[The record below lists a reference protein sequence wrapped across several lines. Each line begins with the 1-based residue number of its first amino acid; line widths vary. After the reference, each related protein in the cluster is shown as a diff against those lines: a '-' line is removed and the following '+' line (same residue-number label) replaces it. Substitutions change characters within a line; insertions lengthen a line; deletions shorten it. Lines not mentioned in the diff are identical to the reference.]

1 MKNQSFELIDI
12 NEPCYFDFLYED
24 IKDNTNAEI
33 LNTIFFETILRI
45 EKIKDILDNSLSADE
60 MLNNYLLK
68 LAAENIKNPLYES
81 IYNFKQ
87 AVESLNTNL
96 QILDSKNESTI
107 SIDELIKIFF
117 KGNKNQYQK
126 VLKTLKQISELMSQE
141 VLPNI
146 EKDIS
151 LEGVEENVKSNKSHM
166 DVNPI
171 EIFSNYG
178 LDYNEVKSYLNE
190 QEGFLKESIYFKKKL
205 LNNDIFLSKY
215 EKQIKTLIKNY
226 KKHNYITLYKD
237 TSTIFLIGK
246 RPIVKFLN
254 ILIFKIPYL
263 ADDKA
268 AITRFK
274 KSIEIFK
281 TTITKKELITNT
293 KSYLKYIQKQNP
305 NIFSMTPERFARTL
319 FIYDWIEYTQN
330 TYLKNLSLKE
340 KIEVLQD
347 KYKNISSYESKT
359 LINEFNEFKNFISF
373 LSDFLPKKIKLK

>member
-1 MKNQSFELIDI
+1 MKNQSFKLINI

-87 AVESLNTNL
+87 AVESLNTDL

-146 EKDIS
+146 EMDIS

-205 LNNDIFLSKY
+205 FNNDILLSKY
-215 EKQIKTLIKNY
+215 ERQIKTLIKNY

-263 ADDKA
+263 ADDKV

-305 NIFSMTPERFARTL
+305 NIFSMTAERFARTL
-319 FIYDWIEYTQN
+319 FIYDWIEYSQN

-347 KYKNISSYESKT
+347 KYKNI
-359 LINEFNEFKNFISF
+359 
-373 LSDFLPKKIKLK
+373 